1 MSNSNGSRPADA
13 SARLQL
19 REFIETNFLYLEPDL
34 ELGDGDDLL
43 ELGVIDSLGFLELV
57 EEVQARFGI
66 AVRDTE
72 ITEENFGSID
82 GIVTFVEAK
91 RGQ

>member
-1 MSNSNGSRPADA
+1 MREANGQRDQNG

-34 ELGDGDDLL
+34 ELSDQDDLL
-43 ELGVIDSLGFLELV
+43 ELGVIDSLGFVELV

-66 AVRDTE
+66 AVEDVE
-72 ITEENFGSID
+72 ITEENFGSVE
-82 GIVTFVEAK
+82 GMVAFVDAK
-91 RGQ
+91 RA